1 MTNDKLTK
9 LERQKEIFNKF
20 SNGDNLVEHSNKYF
34 KVERKN
40 KDNKYFLLMKDIAN
54 EYQNK
59 YIFEVTNDSQSR
71 FILKWKAWRTIFTL
85 ENGEWRKG
93 FVIVLDNANKWDKEI
108 ITSWKKLA
116 KGGEELIDL
125 QDRKIIKIAK
135 W

>member
-1 MTNDKLTK
+1 MNDKLTK

-20 SNGDNLVEHSNKYF
+20 SNGDNLIEHSNKYF
-34 KVERKN
+34 KVERNN

-54 EYQNK
+54 EYPNK